1 VGVIVNANGQLGTMQ
16 SSARYKEAIK
26 PMDKASEALLKLKP
40 VTFHYKA
47 ALDPD
52 AIPQFGLIAEQ
63 VEKVNPDLV
72 VRDEE
77 GKVMTVR
84 YEAVNAMLLNE
95 FLKEHSK
102 VEEEDQKL
110 RQLEA
115 VTLHQQKEIEAL
127 TATLKEQDL
136 QIQKMST
143 QVAAAI
149 PVLKL
154 AQNQ

>member
-1 VGVIVNANGQLGTMQ
+1 
-16 SSARYKEAIK
+16 
-26 PMDKASEALLKLKP
+26 
-40 VTFHYKA
+40 
-47 ALDPD
+47 
-52 AIPQFGLIAEQ
+52 
-63 VEKVNPDLV
+63 VNPDLV

-77 GKVMTVR
+77 GKVNTVR

-115 VTLHQQKEIEAL
+115 LTLHQQTEIKAL
-127 TATLKEQDL
+127 TATLKEQAL
-136 QIQKMST
+136 QIQKIST

-154 AQNQ
+154 AENQ

>member
-1 VGVIVNANGQLGTMQ
+1 
-16 SSARYKEAIK
+16 
-26 PMDKASEALLKLKP
+26 
-40 VTFHYKA
+40 
-47 ALDPD
+47 
-52 AIPQFGLIAEQ
+52 
-63 VEKVNPDLV
+63 
-72 VRDEE
+72 
-77 GKVMTVR
+77 
-84 YEAVNAMLLNE
+84 MLLNE